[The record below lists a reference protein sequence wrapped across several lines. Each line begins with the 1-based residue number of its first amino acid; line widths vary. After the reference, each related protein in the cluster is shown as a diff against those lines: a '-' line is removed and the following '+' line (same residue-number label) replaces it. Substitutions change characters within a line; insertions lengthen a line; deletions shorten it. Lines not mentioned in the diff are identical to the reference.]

1 MESELLNKEGIIIY
15 TVNGICGINKLV
27 ALDGIPYKFISEK
40 YNTEINV
47 KRRGYNIEC
56 IVQEYNKDIVK
67 YYPIDELIKALEEIK
82 DFTVKEAKIRR
93 RNKKKGEKL

>member
-1 MESELLNKEGIIIY
+1 MELINKEGIIIY

-47 KRRGYNIEC
+47 KRIGYNIEC
-56 IVQEYNKDIVK
+56 IVQEYNKDDVK

-82 DFTVKEAKIRR
+82 DFTIIETIKRR
-93 RNKKKGEKL
+93 RGKKKGEKL

>member
-1 MESELLNKEGIIIY
+1 MELINKEGIIIY

-47 KRRGYNIEC
+47 KRIGYNIEC